1 MKPNFAIR
9 SNEFELLDQKEIPA
23 ADLFQNLKE
32 LETINTLLGGHAVTI
47 KGLKK
52 LKLMPTQTYRILDIG
67 SGGGDTLKTIA
78 KWGRVSGYTF
88 ELVGVDLKAECIEY
102 ATNNCKMYPEISFIH
117 ADYKSIISTYHPYDI
132 IVTSLFC
139 HHLTTSELTEL
150 IEWGKANARLGLV
163 VNDLHRHPFAY
174 YSIWLLTALFSKS
187 YLVQNDAKLSVLR
200 GFVKKDWQLV
210 IPSNVKMRCSWQW
223 AFRWLVLIEQDERN

>member
-9 SNEFELLDQKEIPA
+9 SNDLELLDQEGIPA

-32 LETINTLLGGHAVTI
+32 LETINTLLGGHAVTL
-47 KGLKK
+47 KGLQK
-52 LKLMPTQTYRILDIG
+52 LKLIPTQTYRILDIG

-78 KWGRVSGYTF
+78 KWGREKGYTF

-102 ATNNCKMYPEISFIH
+102 ATNNCKSYPEISFIL
-117 ADYKSIISTYHPYDI
+117 ADYKSIIATNHPYDI

-139 HHLTTSELTEL
+139 HHLTTSELTAL
-150 IEWGKANARLGLV
+150 IEWGTSNARLGMV

-200 GFVKKDWQLV
+200 GFVKNDWQMV
-210 IPSNVKMRCSWQW
+210 MPTTVNMKCSWQW
-223 AFRWLVLIEQDERN
+223 AFRWLVLIEQNERY